1 MSGSVTSSEELLA
14 MVLAAHYRR
23 LAATL
28 RVRAQ
33 HEDSGQLAAE
43 WEHLAQYYSRLAD
56 QTDWNDTSDATCEPA
71 RFG

>member
-1 MSGSVTSSEELLA
+1 VTSSEELLA
-14 MVLAAHYRR
+14 MFLAEHYRK

-28 RVRAQ
+28 RARAQ
-33 HEDSGQLAAE
+33 HEDSGQLAAD

-56 QTDWNDTSDATCEPA
+56 QTDWDDTSDATCEPA